1 MVNWN
6 HGVVRAFIMIPRLL
20 ILTGLL
26 LCISSAGAEALRGS
40 SQPLGI
46 AMENYAYPYPVEYLN
61 LEIEGQDV
69 RMAYMD
75 AKPAAGADDNPAA
88 ANGRTVV
95 LMHGKNFFGAY
106 WAGTIRLLTAHGF
119 RVVVP
124 DQIGFGKSS
133 KPDIYYTFHLLA
145 HNTRLLLDH
154 LDIEQAAVV
163 GHSMGGML
171 AARFALMY
179 PAITSRLVLENPIG
193 LEDYRLKVPFKT
205 TEALYKDALGYTED
219 SIRAYHKTYYA
230 QWRDEYANYVQT
242 HYRWTLSGEYPR
254 LAWSSALTA
263 QMIYTQ
269 PVVYEFSAI
278 ATPALV
284 VIGQEDRTTLGRGEL
299 PPAVLATLGQYPEL
313 GRKAA
318 AALRN
323 ARLVELHGIGHIP
336 HLESPRRFHTELLK
350 FLTPEN

>member
-1 MVNWN
+1 
-6 HGVVRAFIMIPRLL
+6 MIPRLL
-20 ILTGLL
+20 ILTVLI
-26 LCISSAGAEALRGS
+26 LCFSSVGAKAEALRDS
-40 SQPLGI
+40 PPPLGI
-46 AMENYAYPYPVEYLN
+46 AMENYAYPYPVDYLD
-61 LEIEGQDV
+61 LEIEGQDL

-75 AKPAAGADDNPAA
+75 VRPAEGAGDNV
-88 ANGRTVV
+88 VV

-106 WAGTIRLLTAHGF
+106 WADTIRFLTAHGF

-124 DQIGFGKSS
+124 DQLGFGKSS

-145 HNTRLLLDH
+145 RNTRLLLDH
-154 LDIEQAAVV
+154 LKIEQAAAV

-179 PAITSRLVLENPIG
+179 PEMTSRLVLENPIG

-205 TEALYKDALGYTED
+205 TEALYQGVLGYTED

-230 QWRDEYANYVQT
+230 QWRDEYEDYVQA

-263 QMIYTQ
+263 HMVYTQ
-269 PVVYEFSAI
+269 PVVYEFPAI

-299 PPAVLATLGQYPEL
+299 PPEVLATLGQYPEL
-313 GRKAA
+313 GRKTA
-318 AALRN
+318 AALQN
-323 ARLVELHGIGHIP
+323 ARLVELDDVGHIP
-336 HLESPRRFHTELLK
+336 HLEAPRRFHTSLLK
-350 FLTPEN
+350 FLTPES

>member
-1 MVNWN
+1 MVNLN
-6 HGVVRAFIMIPRLL
+6 HGVVRAIIMFPRLL
-20 ILTGLL
+20 LLAGLL
-26 LCISSAGAEALRGS
+26 LCISSAGAEALRDPPR
-40 SQPLGI
+40 PLGI
-46 AMENYAYPYPVEYLN
+46 AMENYAYPYPVDYLN

-75 AKPAAGADDNPAA
+75 AKPAAGA
-88 ANGRTVV
+88 NGRTVV

-106 WAGTIRLLTAHGF
+106 WADTIRLLTAHGF

-133 KPDIYYTFHLLA
+133 KPDIYYTFQLLA
-145 HNTRLLLDH
+145 RNTRLLLEH
-154 LDIEQAAVV
+154 LNIEQTAVV

-179 PAITSRLVLENPIG
+179 PEVTSRLVLENPIG

-205 TEALYKDALGYTED
+205 TEELYKGVLGYTQD

-230 QWRDEYANYVQT
+230 RWRNEYEDYVQA

-313 GRKAA
+313 GRKTA
-318 AALRN
+318 AALQH
-323 ARLVELHGIGHIP
+323 ARLVELHDIGHIP